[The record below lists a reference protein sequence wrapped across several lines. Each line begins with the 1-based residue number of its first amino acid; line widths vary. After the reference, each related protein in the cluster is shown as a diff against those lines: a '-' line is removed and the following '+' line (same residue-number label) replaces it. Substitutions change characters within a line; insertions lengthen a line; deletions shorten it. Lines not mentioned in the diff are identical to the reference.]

1 MSTDYRDRYQT
12 IADYANQAVERKFPW
27 WKAGKV
33 DGEQIR
39 HAHDE
44 AKEFILAQGGNPD
57 RSSHFDDCKVKMYPP
72 EYGGKVYLEL
82 SVPGRGAVSVRGSA
96 QSNLVPGTEQ
106 RLQKELNPMDRKWL
120 TVEIGENLKRG
131 QELKGERCQPQSTWT
146 RIDLE
151 IHRRESFEA
160 AKAQAVEERKAQ
172 TARPGPPAF
181 LFSRQPEREVMK

>member
-12 IADYANQAVERKFPW
+12 IADYANRGVEEKFPW
-27 WKAGKV
+27 LKAGNV

-39 HAHDE
+39 HAHNE
-44 AKEFILAQGGNPD
+44 AKEFILEQGANPD

-72 EYGGKVYLEL
+72 EYGGKAYLEL
-82 SVPGRGAVSVRGSA
+82 SVQGRGEVSVRGNARSK
-96 QSNLVPGTEQ
+96 LVSGTEQ
-106 RLQKELNPMDRKWL
+106 RLQKDLNPMDRKWL

-131 QELKGERCQPQSTWT
+131 QELKGERCQSQSTWT

-160 AKAQAVEERKAQ
+160 AKVQAAEERKAQ

-181 LFSRQPEREVMK
+181 LFQKQHEREVMK